1 METAQETFTCDR
13 CGAEVPRNQL
23 KEVVESPD
31 TRLELCPVCLDER
44 MNEATEVR
52 GGEGEEKARAAY
64 VDDAASEG
72 SYGRRD

>member
-23 KEVVESPD
+23 KEVIEGPGS
-31 TRLELCPVCLDER
+31 RLELCPVCLDER
-44 MNEATEVR
+44 INEAAEVR